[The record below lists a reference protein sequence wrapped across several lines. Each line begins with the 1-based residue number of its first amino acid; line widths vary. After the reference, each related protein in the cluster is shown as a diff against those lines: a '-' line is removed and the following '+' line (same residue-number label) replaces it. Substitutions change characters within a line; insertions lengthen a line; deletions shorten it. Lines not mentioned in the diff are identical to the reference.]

1 MEYSTC
7 DLQCLNLDSTDLDR
21 LASLADSYFSNRE
34 NEEEAFDS
42 ASDSSSDDEDAD
54 EDDNFDYKDD
64 EDVELMEV
72 HMTERAK
79 VQKFYAET
87 CKCKLGPE
95 EKACS
100 LTLTLDDFVDSRNNC
115 KELSSTELDL
125 VLLGT
130 IQSSLNCSE
139 TSNSGRVEKNRQ
151 HARMAYFYHGKTIC
165 MKTFLFLHG
174 IHNNRL
180 YSLVRHYRKNGLTL
194 RVHGNAKRL
203 PSSASSAET
212 VEQVVKFIKNIAEEQ
227 AFLLPG
233 RVPGFKRID
242 VKLLPSNLTKH
253 GLWRRYADISASMG
267 QVSVGYSKFCD
278 LWNQLCPFILI
289 MRPAT
294 DLCWTCQRNNNKIHR
309 TANLPEAEKAE
320 AVRTQQKHLRLA
332 SGEQE
337 HYKSCCEESKHH
349 VQHFLEVVDFNKTCA
364 PCSFHGTVH
373 YSYDYAQQLHYPS
386 DPNQPGPIYFKTP
399 RKCALFGICCEAIPR
414 QVNFLIDENVLTGK
428 GANSTISYV
437 HYFFERHGLG
447 ETNAQLHADNC
458 GAQNKNSAFLWYYL
472 WRVTSGLHN
481 TVNYH
486 FLLPGHT
493 KFVPD
498 WCFGLVKQKTR
509 RTFISSLF
517 DIARAVEE
525 SAVVNTAE
533 LVGLHNGTV
542 RVPTYDWVTYLQQ
555 FFKKLPQIKSYYHFR
570 FDKNFPGTVFCKRH
584 WFSEER
590 AINLLRNENRLP
602 QPGQLPAIVNPQG
615 ISRERAEYLYREIRE
630 FCRDG
635 TENLVAPVVSD

>member
-1 MEYSTC
+1 MEYSTG

-42 ASDSSSDDEDAD
+42 ASDSSSDDENAD

-79 VQKFYAET
+79 VQKFYTET
-87 CKCKLGPE
+87 CKCKLGPD

-100 LTLTLDDFVDSRNNC
+100 LILTLDDFVESRNNC

-130 IQSSLNCSE
+130 IQSSLNCND
-139 TSNSGRVEKNRQ
+139 TSISGRVEKNRQ
-151 HARMAYFYHGKTIC
+151 HARMAYFYHGKRIC

-203 PSSASSAET
+203 PSSASAAET
-212 VEQVVKFIKNIAEEQ
+212 VEQVVKFIKTTAEEQ

-233 RVPGFKRID
+233 R
-242 VKLLPSNLTKH
+242 
-253 GLWRRYADISASMG
+253 
-267 QVSVGYSKFCD
+267 
-278 LWNQLCPFILI
+278 
-289 MRPAT
+289 
-294 DLCWTCQRNNNKIHR
+294 
-309 TANLPEAEKAE
+309 
-320 AVRTQQKHLRLA
+320 
-332 SGEQE
+332 
-337 HYKSCCEESKHH
+337 
-349 VQHFLEVVDFNKTCA
+349 
-364 PCSFHGTVH
+364 
-373 YSYDYAQQLHYPS
+373 
-386 DPNQPGPIYFKTP
+386 
-399 RKCALFGICCEAIPR
+399 
-414 QVNFLIDENVLTGK
+414 DENVLTGK

-458 GAQNKNSAFLWYYL
+458 GAQNKNLAFLWYYL

-493 KFVPD
+493 KFAPD

-555 FFKKLPQIKSYYHFR
+555 YFKKLP
-570 FDKNFPGTVFCKRH
+570 
-584 WFSEER
+584 
-590 AINLLRNENRLP
+590 
-602 QPGQLPAIVNPQG
+602 
-615 ISRERAEYLYREIRE
+615 
-630 FCRDG
+630 
-635 TENLVAPVVSD
+635 